1 VHKQFAS
8 RTHSTLTH
16 IPTKPTIETNSLV
29 DSPQTLGL
37 NSGVSIGGAA
47 GVPPGGAGAV
57 GASAGGSG
65 GDGKSAAPVSGGG
78 GGDKPGGSYA
88 SAVKGDEP
96 AGPSSSSA

>member
-1 VHKQFAS
+1 MPNQFVS

-16 IPTKPTIETNSLV
+16 IHNQIKIQTNSLV

-47 GVPPGGAGAV
+47 GVPPS
-57 GASAGGSG
+57 GASGAGGSG
-65 GDGKSAAPVSGGG
+65 GGGGDAKAAPAA
-78 GGDKPGGSYA
+78 DKPGGSYA

-96 AGPSSSSA
+96 AGPSSSSSA